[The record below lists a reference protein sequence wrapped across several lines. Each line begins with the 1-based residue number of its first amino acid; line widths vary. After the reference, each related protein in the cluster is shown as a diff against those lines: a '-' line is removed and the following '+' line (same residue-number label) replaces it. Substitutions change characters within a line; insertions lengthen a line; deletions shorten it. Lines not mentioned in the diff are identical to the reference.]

1 MRKLKV
7 ILLFLLFAL
16 AGYFARPWIETL
28 LLGKPVGKAMPNLGE
43 IYQRSVMEGKAIR
56 NPVIVIPGMMGS
68 KLKHLAANRTI
79 WGVFNDSSIDPN
91 VAEDIRLMACPI
103 EGENL
108 DEFDDGVYA
117 SGVLD
122 SVKIEIA
129 GLTFD
134 HQAYLNILHMLG
146 VGGYRDE
153 ELGLSGAINYGDQ
166 HFSCF
171 QFPYDWRRDN
181 SENAKRL
188 SEFLLEKK
196 AYVEAERKRRYGI
209 DTPVRFDIVAHSMG
223 GLISRYYL
231 RYGNQG
237 AAVNGIPPQL
247 NWAGCE
253 HVDRLI
259 MIGTPNNGSAQSLVS
274 THEGFSLSYFLDDFP
289 SGLVASLP
297 SIYQLLPNGP
307 SPAVFDAE
315 TDEPLDH
322 FDIEIWDARGWG
334 MLNPNQDVVLQQLL
348 PDVKSE
354 AERRAIAKTHVA
366 ACLLRAKNFHTALN
380 IKAAPPQSTSIHLF
394 AGDAIP
400 TTATLN
406 SNLKERTLESR
417 SVKPGDRTVTR
428 VSAMADWRTETHWH
442 PMMQSPIKLRDVR
455 FLFDDHFG
463 LTQSP
468 EFTDN
473 ALYLL
478 LEDPTK
484 NAPPLMLK

>member
-1 MRKLKV
+1 M
-7 ILLFLLFAL
+7 
-16 AGYFARPWIETL
+16 
-28 LLGKPVGKAMPNLGE
+28 
-43 IYQRSVMEGKAIR
+43 
-56 NPVIVIPGMMGS
+56 
-68 KLKHLAANRTI
+68 
-79 WGVFNDSSIDPN
+79 
-91 VAEDIRLMACPI
+91 
-103 EGENL
+103 
-108 DEFDDGVYA
+108 
-117 SGVLD
+117 
-122 SVKIEIA
+122 
-129 GLTFD
+129 
-134 HQAYLNILHMLG
+134 
-146 VGGYRDE
+146 
-153 ELGLSGAINYGDQ
+153 
-166 HFSCF
+166 
-171 QFPYDWRRDN
+171 
-181 SENAKRL
+181 
-188 SEFLLEKK
+188 
-196 AYVEAERKRRYGI
+196 
-209 DTPVRFDIVAHSMG
+209 
-223 GLISRYYL
+223 
-231 RYGNQG
+231 
-237 AAVNGIPPQL
+237 
-247 NWAGCE
+247 
-253 HVDRLI
+253 
-259 MIGTPNNGSAQSLVS
+259 
-274 THEGFSLSYFLDDFP
+274 
-289 SGLVASLP
+289 
-297 SIYQLLPNGP
+297 
-307 SPAVFDAE
+307 FDAE